1 MNSAKNHERFE
12 LLALIVL
19 LLFEVL
25 KFNVT
30 LYRKVHLVKRQ
41 IQKAYEALGTREAY
55 FDNV

>member
-1 MNSAKNHERFE
+1 MENLNH
-12 LLALIVL
+12 LL

-41 IQKAYEALGTREAY
+41 IQKAYEALGTHEAY

>member
-30 LYRKVHLVKRQ
+30 SFRKVHLVKRQ
-41 IQKAYEALGTREAY
+41 IKPSEALGTHEGY